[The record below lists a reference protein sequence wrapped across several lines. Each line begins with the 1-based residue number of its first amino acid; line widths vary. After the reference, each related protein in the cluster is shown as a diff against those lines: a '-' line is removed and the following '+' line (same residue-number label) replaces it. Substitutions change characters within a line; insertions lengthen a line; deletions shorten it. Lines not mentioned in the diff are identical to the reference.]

1 MRRDELEQGAC
12 AALLHANDNR
22 LWKLLATVDRCVLT
36 GAFRRRRRRQK
47 VCNRNE
53 QDHSIMSTE
62 GDKTTLD
69 QQLRR

>member
-12 AALLHANDNR
+12 AALLHADDNR

-36 GAFRRRRRRQK
+36 GAFRRQK
-47 VCNRNE
+47 VYNCDE
-53 QDHSIMSTE
+53 QDHSTMSTE